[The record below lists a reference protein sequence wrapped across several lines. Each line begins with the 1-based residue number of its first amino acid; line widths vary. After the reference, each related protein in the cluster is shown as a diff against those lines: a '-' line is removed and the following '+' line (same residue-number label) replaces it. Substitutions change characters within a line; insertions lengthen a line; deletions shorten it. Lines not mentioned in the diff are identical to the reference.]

1 MLHKSRF
8 ILTFVPD
15 EGRKPSQNR
24 NHKHQALD
32 ITVKSNTMTRQEY
45 KEKSKTSEGRKNLHT
60 EMLDIIKARMDSFLK
75 NAPEANKPKIERLFE
90 VAMNNIKDHGNSLLF
105 DFFADEKISD
115 REFIRNVQIEIK
127 G

>member
-1 MLHKSRF
+1 M
-8 ILTFVPD
+8 
-15 EGRKPSQNR
+15 
-24 NHKHQALD
+24 
-32 ITVKSNTMTRQEY
+32 
-45 KEKSKTSEGRKNLHT
+45 HT

-75 NAPEANKPKIERLFE
+75 NAPEANKPKIEKLFE

-115 REFIRNVQIEIK
+115 MEFIRNVQIEVK